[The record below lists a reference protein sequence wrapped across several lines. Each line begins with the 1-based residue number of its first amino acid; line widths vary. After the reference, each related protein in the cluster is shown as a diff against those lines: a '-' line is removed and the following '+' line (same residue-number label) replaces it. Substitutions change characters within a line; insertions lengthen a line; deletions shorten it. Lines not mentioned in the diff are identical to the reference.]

1 MPTIYVRDPDT
12 TLATDSSH
20 FTLRSKG
27 RKIGRIPPTMIE
39 RLILEPGVEVTRNAL
54 DRLGALGIPVT
65 FLGPEGNVRARLVP
79 PWRADPKPRLGQ
91 SRAFFD
97 PALSLVLAKRWV
109 DAKLANSVTVI
120 RRYLANHSSSTLS
133 AAWKEIQHMR
143 AKAAVAPELASLL
156 GHEGAAARV
165 YFSCFGEMLRA
176 PWATFSGRN
185 RRPPKDPV
193 NAVLS
198 YSYGLISHQ
207 LHACSEVVGL
217 DPYVGFLHGGDYNR
231 PALALDLM
239 EPFRPVLGDRL
250 ALRLINL
257 GTLREEHFH
266 SPDGL
271 HNGIRITRDAR
282 HAVIESFER
291 WVQECDPDINPG
303 WPSPGGL
310 LLSEVE
316 RFSQL
321 AAKELLCDFIPFY
334 LDQSEVRN

>member
-1 MPTIYVRDPDT
+1 MPTIYVRDPGT
-12 TLATDSSH
+12 TLAVDASS

-39 RLILEPGVEVTRNAL
+39 RLILEPGVEVTRKAL
-54 DRLGALGIPVT
+54 DRLALLGVPVT
-65 FLGPEGNVRARLVP
+65 FLGHEGNVQARLVP

-91 SRAFFD
+91 FRAFFD
-97 PALSLVLAKRWV
+97 PDLSLLLAKRWV

-120 RRYLANHSSSTLS
+120 RRYIANHSSASLS
-133 AAWKEIQHMR
+133 AAWKEIQIMR
-143 AKAAVAPELASLL
+143 KKAGDAQDVASLI
-156 GHEGAAARV
+156 GYEGAAARI
-165 YFSCFGEMLRA
+165 YFSGFGEMLRA
-176 PWATFSGRN
+176 PWAEFSGRN

-207 LHACSEVVGL
+207 LHACAETVGL
-217 DPYVGFLHGGDYNR
+217 DPYVGFLHGGDYRR

-250 ALRLINL
+250 AMRLINL

-266 SPDGL
+266 APDGL
-271 HNGIRITRDAR
+271 QNGIRITRDAR

-291 WVQECDPDINPG
+291 WVRECDPELQASMR
-303 WPSPGGL
+303 SPGGL
-310 LLSEVE
+310 LLAEVE
-316 RFSQL
+316 RFAQL
-321 AAKELLCDFIPFY
+321 AAKEQLSEFVPFY
-334 LDQSEVRN
+334 LDPAEALK

>member
-1 MPTIYVRDPDT
+1 MPTIYVRDPET

-27 RKIGRIPPTMIE
+27 RKIGRIPPMMID
-39 RLILEPGVEVTRNAL
+39 RMILEPGVEVTRNAL

-65 FLGPEGNVRARLVP
+65 FLGPEGDVRARLVP

-91 SRAFFD
+91 ARAFFD
-97 PALSLVLAKRWV
+97 PELSLVLARRWV

-120 RRYLANHSSSTLS
+120 RRYLANHSSTTLS
-133 AAWKEIQHMR
+133 GAWKDIQQMR
-143 AKAAVAPELASLL
+143 AKAAAAPELASLL

-165 YFSCFGEMLRA
+165 YFSGFGEMLRA
-176 PWATFSGRN
+176 PWAGFTGRN

-207 LHACSEVVGL
+207 LHACSEAVGL

-257 GTLREEHFH
+257 GTLREDQFH

-271 HNGIRITRDAR
+271 HNGIRITSDAR

-291 WVQECDPDINPG
+291 WVQECDPDLNLG
-303 WPSPGGL
+303 WPSPGGML
-310 LLSEVE
+310 LAEVE

-321 AAKELLCDFIPFY
+321 AAKEQLDKFVPFY
-334 LDQSEVRN
+334 LDAAEAPI